1 MHLLPSTRTLNIFYE
16 VDTKLLESGTFHCP
30 RFPSSCETREIETIH
45 CSWKNLM
52 HPRLRVHSVN
62 KVVRRKVELK
72 FSLPRKNVPGFL
84 PLGCYS
90 VVSML
95 IRGTRVKLL
104 IHYAINLSSLN
115 GNSRSI
121 QFTRIVF

>member
-1 MHLLPSTRTLNIFYE
+1 MHL
-16 VDTKLLESGTFHCP
+16 
-30 RFPSSCETREIETIH
+30 
-45 CSWKNLM
+45 
-52 HPRLRVHSVN
+52 PRLRVHSVN

-72 FSLPRKNVPGFL
+72 FSLPGFL

-104 IHYAINLSSLN
+104 IRYAINSSPLN
-115 GNSRSI
+115 GNSPSI